1 MKYLY
6 PDSIA
11 GRTLIV
17 LLVGLTL
24 SHLASMAIYYSDR
37 TEALAGLGG
46 SQIAERIAT
55 ISRLVDG
62 SASHERERI
71 IAAVNGPTLKVTW
84 SRESLLPD
92 AVVDEWRVSL
102 MERILVS
109 HLGELEPGRLRM
121 SYADAP
127 AADWP
132 APSQAAS
139 PMSGAWPEMMRT
151 HMQHM
156 MGDITLG
163 QSFRISFRLSDE
175 TWLNFAAPTTAEAPF
190 WSLRLVLSISVM
202 AAAVVVLSIWIVS
215 RLTAPLA
222 TFSRAAERLGMDVN
236 APPLPETGPRE
247 VRRATRTFNEM
258 QQRIRRFIDDRTR
271 MIAAISHDLRTPLTR
286 LRLRSEF
293 IEDEEQQRKMLTDLG
308 EMEAMI
314 GSVLSFARSEAVT
327 EPSETL
333 DLASLVQSIC
343 DGLRDTGA
351 SVAFGHDGRFSLAG
365 RPLALRR
372 ALTNVIENAVKYGDR
387 ARVSLSESGAD
398 AVVRVDDD
406 GPGIPESEA
415 ERVFEPFYRLELS
428 RSRETGGAGLG
439 LCVARTLIRAHGGDV
454 VIRNREEGGLRVEI
468 TVPRDAASD
477 AA

>member
-1 MKYLY
+1 VKHLY

-37 TEALAGLGG
+37 TEALASLGG

-62 SASHERERI
+62 SDSHERERI
-71 IAAVNGPTLKVTW
+71 IVAVNGPTLKVTR

-92 AVVDEWRVSL
+92 AVEDEWRVRL
-102 MERILVS
+102 MEQILVS
-109 HLGELEPGRLRM
+109 HLGELEPGRLRV

-127 AADWP
+127 AAGWP
-132 APSQAAS
+132 ELSQTAS

-156 MGDITLG
+156 MGDVVLG
-163 QSFRISFRLSDE
+163 RSFRVSFRLGDE
-175 TWLNFAAPTTAEAPF
+175 TWLNFAAPTTAVAPI
-190 WSLRLVLSISVM
+190 WSLRLVLSIAVM
-202 AAAVVVLSIWIVS
+202 AGTVIVLSMWIVG

-222 TFSRAAERLGMDVN
+222 TFSRAAVRLGVDVN

-247 VRRATRTFNEM
+247 VRRAVQAFNEM

-271 MIAAISHDLRTPLTR
+271 MIAAISHDLRTPITR

-293 IEDEEQQRKMLTDLG
+293 IEDGEQRQKVLADLG

-327 EPSETL
+327 EPRETL
-333 DLASLVQSIC
+333 DLASLVQSVC
-343 DGLRDTGA
+343 DDLRDTGA
-351 SVAFGHDGRFSLAG
+351 SVAFEHEGRLPLAG

-387 ARVSLSESGAD
+387 ARVSLIDSGAD

-406 GPGIPESEA
+406 GPGIPESET
-415 ERVFEPFYRLELS
+415 ERVFEPFYRLEPS

-454 VIRNREEGGLRVEI
+454 ALHNRKDGGLRVEMTI
-468 TVPRDAASD
+468 PREAEA
-477 AA
+477 